1 MVATPKTARKSATGS
16 AAKLVA
22 RAGGSA
28 VKKPASS
35 KPAARKTKTTATS
48 IRPDFLPKDA
58 YLSAEF
64 TRLENERL
72 WPKVWQ
78 IACRLEEIPKVGDY
92 VTYEVAGE
100 SIIVIRTTKDTIK
113 SFYNVCQHR
122 GISPCIR
129 YPCVHL

>member
-1 MVATPKTARKSATGS
+1 MPATSKTARKSS
-16 AAKLVA
+16 AAPKRTTPA
-22 RAGGSA
+22 KRGG
-28 VKKPASS
+28 
-35 KPAARKTKTTATS
+35 ATS
-48 IRPDFLPKDA
+48 GMKDTAIRPDFVPKDA

-100 SIIVIRTTKDTIK
+100 
-113 SFYNVCQHR
+113 
-122 GISPCIR
+122 
-129 YPCVHL
+129 